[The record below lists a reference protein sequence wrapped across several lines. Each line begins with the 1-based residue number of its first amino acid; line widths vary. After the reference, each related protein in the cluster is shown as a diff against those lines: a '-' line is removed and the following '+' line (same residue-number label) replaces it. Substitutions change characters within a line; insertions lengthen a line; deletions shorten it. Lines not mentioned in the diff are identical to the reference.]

1 MRIAFTLLLGI
12 HGLIH
17 LAGFAKGF
25 GFAEVAALKLPLG
38 RPAGVLWLVAAIGF
52 LASAVMIHAA
62 PTRWWLVGLPA
73 LLLSQTLVV
82 LFWSDA
88 KFGTI
93 LNVMVLVPLV
103 MAIFEASP
111 GSFRSMYGKE
121 SRRHLAL
128 LPAFAPLVTEGDL
141 ASLPPLVQM
150 YLRRSGVV
158 GKPRVLGFRARF
170 HGRFRNGLD
179 SSWMR
184 FTSEQYNFVE
194 PSARLFLMRA
204 SLWGIPVD
212 GYHDF
217 VGAAAHFRIRV
228 LSLLQ
233 VVDGQGPI
241 MDQSETVTVFN
252 DLCVL
257 APGTLIDLPVRW
269 TTLDVRSVRGV
280 FTRGDQTISAVLTF
294 DPQGDLVDFIS
305 EDRYF
310 SSDGK
315 TGEKLPWRTPLRD
328 HRDFGGV
335 RLPAR
340 GDATWKTPKGDFV
353 YGEFNLDEIEYLPAA
368 AIAKR
373 SP

>member
-1 MRIAFTLLLGI
+1 
-12 HGLIH
+12 
-17 LAGFAKGF
+17 
-25 GFAEVAALKLPLG
+25 
-38 RPAGVLWLVAAIGF
+38 
-52 LASAVMIHAA
+52 
-62 PTRWWLVGLPA
+62 
-73 LLLSQTLVV
+73 
-82 LFWSDA
+82 
-88 KFGTI
+88 
-93 LNVMVLVPLV
+93 
-103 MAIFEASP
+103 
-111 GSFRSMYGKE
+111 
-121 SRRHLAL
+121 
-128 LPAFAPLVTEGDL
+128 
-141 ASLPPLVQM
+141 
-150 YLRRSGVV
+150 
-158 GKPRVLGFRARF
+158 
-170 HGRFRNGLD
+170 
-179 SSWMR
+179 MR

-204 SLWGIPVD
+204 SLWGIPMD

-217 VGAAAHFRIRV
+217 VGAAAHFRIRL

-233 VVDGQGPI
+233 VVDGHGPI

-310 SSDGK
+310 SPDGK
-315 TGEKLPWRTPLRD
+315 TGEKLPWLTPMRD

-353 YGEFNLDEIEYLPAA
+353 YGEFNLDEIEYIPAA
-368 AIAKR
+368 ASATD